1 MDTGQSKISLALVA
15 AVATF
20 SFIAGAATTWTLFG
34 ASWSYKLNFGF
45 TISAEWVAAV
55 SAAVA
60 AGATGW
66 IGFGANKLA
75 GNSYHLKLHER
86 REVRLKSVDAA
97 LVAIKGR
104 ASKLSS
110 WISMTQMM
118 RGYIAE
124 FPYAAASRDQIESN
138 VQDFLH
144 SLKAPPWGVEDLASL
159 SHEEVSALTA
169 AERKVNEAQAWVQAV
184 VLGFSRPLP
193 VSASSVSSV
202 SDAMKAIAQVL
213 AEAIQEASKFAA
225 HIDRDIAELTE
236 RRSRIS
242 ARLARDAEGLL
253 ER

>member
-1 MDTGQSKISLALVA
+1 
-15 AVATF
+15 
-20 SFIAGAATTWTLFG
+20 
-34 ASWSYKLNFGF
+34 
-45 TISAEWVAAV
+45 VAAV

-60 AGATGW
+60 AVATGW
-66 IGFGANKLA
+66 IGSGANKLA

-86 REVRLKSVDAA
+86 REVGLKSMDVD

-138 VQDFLH
+138 IQEFLH

-159 SHEEVSALTA
+159 SDGELSALTA
-169 AERKVNEAQAWVQAV
+169 AERKVNDAQAWVQVV
-184 VLGFSRPLP
+184 VLGFSRPSP
-193 VSASSVSSV
+193 ISASNTSE
-202 SDAMKAIAQVL
+202 AMRGVAQML

-225 HIDRDIAELTE
+225 YIDRDIAELAE
-236 RRSRIS
+236 RRKRMS
-242 ARLARDAEGLL
+242 ARLARDADGLL
-253 ER
+253 EK